1 MNEKVLLNLCKRM
14 VIEHYNR
21 YIREDEKPII
31 NIKDVYILEKRN
43 SSDCIT
49 EISLK
54 VNSYTDLEYVV
65 VYDSKAEDGKKISG
79 YTIFTL

>member
-1 MNEKVLLNLCKRM
+1 MNEKALLNLCKRM
-14 VIEHYNR
+14 VIEYHNR

-31 NIKDVYILEKRN
+31 DIKDVYILEKRN

-65 VYDSKAEDGKKISG
+65 VYDSKAEDGKKISS